1 VFLILLVIVIAQN
14 TARVSIKF
22 LGFNGCMPLGL
33 TILVSAIIGLLIGAV
48 PEMIRILRVLRVL
61 KRNMPAR
68 AGIRELVGR

>member
-1 VFLILLVIVIAQN
+1 
-14 TARVSIKF
+14 
-22 LGFNGCMPLGL
+22 L